1 MPRPLYT
8 VKGDVRALPDGH
20 AGLWYDKFCDA
31 WVVKNRCWS
40 MMAEPK
46 GPNPKLVWI
55 QTVARPVGQRD
66 LLAEATHR
74 QVLLASARGGRF
86 AAFATESR
94 FVTGTGRNHPVDNGF
109 AWHPTLGTPY
119 LPGSS
124 IKGMIRCWAEDA
136 GESPARITAAFGAG
150 HPDAADDEPGLRED
164 DETRHG
170 AGRVV
175 VLDAIPVTPPRL
187 EADILTPH
195 YAGWTP
201 ADPPADWRSPVPVP
215 FLVTARD
222 SPFLFAIVPASA
234 SAGAGEPDAHAD
246 LVEDAWRWLTA
257 ALTEQGAGAK
267 TAVGYG
273 RFARADR
280 TTAQLKHDVDQ
291 RRADARRAA
300 DLATPEGRWRVTLE
314 GKVESAVAEAVRVQL
329 KQGAL
334 LEPAD
339 RRHFARAVLAG
350 AFASAWR
357 VGKPATPGLRPGV
370 MPGGDKHKDLHRLLV
385 EAAESSEDKP

>member
-8 VKGDVRALPDGH
+8 MTCDVSALPDGH

-40 MMAEPK
+40 MTAEPR
-46 GPNPKLVWI
+46 GPNPKLAWI
-55 QTVARPVGQRD
+55 QTVAHPVGQRD
-66 LLAEATHR
+66 LLVEATRR
-74 QVLLASARGGRF
+74 QVLLASAYGGRF
-86 AAFATESR
+86 GAFATEGR
-94 FVTGTGRNHPVDNGF
+94 FVTGTGRSHPVENGF

-124 IKGMIRCWAEDA
+124 IKGMIRRWAEDA

-164 DETRHG
+164 DVTGRG
-170 AGRVV
+170 AGRIV

-187 EADILTPH
+187 EADVLTPH
-195 YAGWTP
+195 HAPWTP

-222 SPFLFAIVPASA
+222 SHFLFAIVRA
-234 SAGAGEPDAHAD
+234 SAGAAGETDAHAN
-246 LVEDAWRWLTA
+246 LVEDVWRWLTA

-280 TTAQLKHDVDQ
+280 TTEQLKQDLDK

-300 DLATPEGRWRVTLE
+300 DMATPEGRWRVKLE
-314 GKVESAVAEAVRVQL
+314 GKAESAVAEAVRVQL
-329 KQGAL
+329 KEGAL
-334 LEPAD
+334 REPSD
-339 RRHFARAVLAG
+339 RRHFARAVLAS

-357 VGKPATPGLRPGV
+357 IGKPATLGLRPGV
-370 MPGGDKHKDLHRLLV
+370 MPGGDKLKDLHRLLV
-385 EAAESSEDKP
+385 AAAESSEDKP